1 VDDLNIGDPRLDDEV
16 WVRIVYDFL
25 DASNRGSTGVD
36 HLADMFVPLYM
47 WRAARFMSLT
57 AHESDD
63 AAQKRL
69 NMLCDAFQRLKPALV
84 DGWTVEV

>member
-1 VDDLNIGDPRLDDEV
+1 
-16 WVRIVYDFL
+16 
-25 DASNRGSTGVD
+25 
-36 HLADMFVPLYM
+36 MFVPLYM

-63 AAQKRL
+63 AAQRRL
-69 NMLCDAFQRLKPALV
+69 NALCDAFQRLKPALV